1 MDMDKELIVKCSRRN
16 LYYIGG
22 LGCLFLFLIGI
33 FCWNFFEEAPG
44 AFGIS
49 SPIIGVFIM
58 MALYLI
64 FCAYILKND
73 CIRVD
78 LNGIYIDAHSCDFI
92 PKRYQAS
99 YAWTELSTYALDVVW
114 KNSHPYF
121 KLELY
126 DKNECLIQKF
136 ELQSLLET
144 DLILMESYIPD
155 DILYKPAYDFNKYGK
170 TTFYSRKD
178 NLRDLMCIGIF
189 SLLFGIAFFIL
200 CIKAGEMEIWT
211 TSLGVIFSLSGLC
224 FVYGAFV
231 TKRDYLTID
240 DNGITID
247 LYTRGL
253 FIHKYKVLPFGSFDY
268 FSVSETPEECVLR
281 FFDKDKNEIFSCD
294 CMNLTYARY
303 IDWVLTGLLT
313 E

>member
-1 MDMDKELIVKCSRRN
+1 MD
-16 LYYIGG
+16 
-22 LGCLFLFLIGI
+22 
-33 FCWNFFEEAPG
+33 
-44 AFGIS
+44 
-49 SPIIGVFIM
+49 GV
-58 MALYLI
+58 
-64 FCAYILKND
+64 
-73 CIRVD
+73 V
-78 LNGIYIDAHSCDFI
+78 
-92 PKRYQAS
+92 
-99 YAWTELSTYALDVVW
+99 TYALDVVW

-136 ELQSLLET
+136 EFQSLLET